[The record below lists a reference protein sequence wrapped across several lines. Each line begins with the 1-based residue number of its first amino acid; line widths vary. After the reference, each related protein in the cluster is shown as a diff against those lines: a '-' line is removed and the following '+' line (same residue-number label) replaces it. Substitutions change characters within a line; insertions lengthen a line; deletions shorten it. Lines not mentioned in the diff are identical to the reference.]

1 MVLNV
6 VVWNDQFQVCFFVQQ
21 LLFHLQ
27 RTLCLSKTVQL
38 YSRCPC
44 YRRNLYYYV
53 CQIKICSIL
62 FFFFCLHIIQEHLP
76 WLEACVCRKLQ
87 HWCFP
92 VNIAK
97 FFKTLFSQNTSGD
110 CFCLDGHSRYL
121 FLSLDLFILPLPN
134 SQGPWF
140 IFLTI
145 GIKCHVKCCE
155 QCASIQNETNSL
167 TKKTDP
173 GTFLLCLFYRYTL
186 S

>member
-1 MVLNV
+1 MISFRFVFLFNSY
-6 VVWNDQFQVCFFVQQ
+6 FFIYKE
-21 LLFHLQ
+21 LF
-27 RTLCLSKTVQL
+27 
-38 YSRCPC
+38 
-44 YRRNLYYYV
+44 V
-53 CQIKICSIL
+53 CQKQFNCIPDVLVTDEISTIMFAKLRFVLYI
-62 FFFFCLHIIQEHLP
+62 FFFCLHIIQEHLP

-97 FFKTLFSQNTSGD
+97 FFKTFFSQNTSGD

-186 S
+186 P